1 MAKEKAAKAQNPE
14 EKKPA
19 GITGG
24 IIGATEAP
32 AEKAPEKSPPA
43 PDELTAAEERLA
55 AQQEAERKA
64 ALQAKLG
71 EELLEAARKGNVGE
85 LKDLLAKG
93 APLSANDDGNTA
105 LFYAAQYGRM
115 DAVLF
120 LLKEGIELDVKN
132 RIGSTPLMGAA
143 AKGHKEVARLL
154 YDLGSDP
161 YAKNAT
167 GSSAVSYARGAGY
180 ADVVKDLS
188 QPRQADTVTF
198 TRPVGDLTLQE
209 VFNFAKRD
217 RLTILRRG
225 ADGPVEAVQRDS
237 FTDLSDKAALRE
249 AFTAYAKRGGKLPE
263 SDFFPPPPA
272 PEPETEKPAPR
283 KSWRPWRK

>member
-1 MAKEKAAKAQNPE
+1 MAKAQSPE

-19 GITGG
+19 ATES
-24 IIGATEAP
+24 ATEAP
-32 AEKAPEKSPPA
+32 AKQASEEVK
-43 PDELTAAEERLA
+43 AAEERLA
-55 AQQEAERKA
+55 AQREAERKA
-64 ALQAKLG
+64 AEQAKLDK
-71 EELLEAARKGNVGE
+71 ELLEAARKGNVGE

-93 APLSANDDGNTA
+93 ASLAANDDGNTA

-120 LLKEGIELDVKN
+120 LLKEGIALDVRN
-132 RIGSTPLMGAA
+132 RIRSTPLMGAA

-161 YAKNAT
+161 YEKNAT

-180 ADVVKDLS
+180 DDVVKDLS
-188 QPRQADTVTF
+188 QPRQVDTVTF
-198 TRPVGDLTLQE
+198 TRAVGDLTLQE

-237 FTDLSDKAALRE
+237 FTDLTDKATLRE

-263 SDFFPPPPA
+263 SDFFPAPPA
-272 PEPETEKPAPR
+272 PEPEPEATAPQKKP
-283 KSWRPWRK
+283 WRPWKRG

>member
-1 MAKEKAAKAQNPE
+1 MAKEKSAKTQNPE
-14 EKKPA
+14 EKQPA
-19 GITGG
+19 KTGG
-24 IIGATEAP
+24 AMQ
-32 AEKAPEKSPPA
+32 APEKKDPPA
-43 PDELTAAEERLA
+43 PEDVNAAAERLA
-55 AQQEAERKA
+55 ARQEAERKA
-64 ALQAKLG
+64 AEEARLG
-71 EELLEAARKGNVGE
+71 KALLEAARKGNVGE
-85 LKDLLAKG
+85 INDLLAKG
-93 APLSANDDGNTA
+93 ASLAANDDGNTA

-120 LLKEGIELDVKN
+120 LLKEGMDVDVRN

-161 YAKNAT
+161 YEKNAT
-167 GSSAVSYARGAGY
+167 GSSAVSYARSGGY
-180 ADVVKDLS
+180 ADVAKDLS
-188 QPRQADTVTF
+188 QPRQVDTVTF

-225 ADGPVEAVQRDS
+225 ADGPVEALQRDS
-237 FTDLSDKAALRE
+237 FSDLTDKNALRE
-249 AFTAYAKRGGKLPE
+249 AFAAYAKRGGKLPE

-272 PEPETEKPAPR
+272 PPEPEPEKPAPR
-283 KSWRPWRK
+283 KSWLPWRK